1 MAAKHLPRN
10 ASPKPELSA
19 SRTEHRPKRKPGRP
33 IMELNHFEIAKNW
46 LESYQQHLTLEQKTH
61 ELFKLWG
68 QDNELLDIR
77 SPQQQHYDLLVEQIL
92 GEELVGWLLWWQ
104 WDCEG
109 GTRGEFQLNDGPVYQ
124 LNQLTFEEFF
134 FLAKRMRMDKSHNT
148 ATDISA

>member
-1 MAAKHLPRN
+1 
-10 ASPKPELSA
+10 
-19 SRTEHRPKRKPGRP
+19 
-33 IMELNHFEIAKNW
+33 MELNHYEIAKNW
-46 LESYQQHLTLEQKTH
+46 LESYQQHLTLERKTH

-104 WDCEG
+104 WDCEQ

-124 LNQLTFEEFF
+124 VNQLTFEEFF
-134 FLAKRMRMDKSHNT
+134 FLAKRMRMDKSHNI

>member
-1 MAAKHLPRN
+1 
-10 ASPKPELSA
+10 
-19 SRTEHRPKRKPGRP
+19 
-33 IMELNHFEIAKNW
+33 MELNHFEIAKNW
-46 LESYQQHLTLEQKTH
+46 LESYQQHLTLEHKTH

-104 WDCEG
+104 WDCEQ
-109 GTRGEFQLNDGPVYQ
+109 GTRGEFQLNDGPIYQ
-124 LNQLTFEEFF
+124 VSQLTFEEFF

-148 ATDISA
+148 AYDISA